1 MRSRKW
7 LRRCQT
13 LALLSMVALMAMVI
27 VACGDGDDEETPA
40 ATAAPTAAP
49 APTAASAPTAAPAPA
64 AAPTMAPTAAPAATA
79 APATAAPAPATA
91 APAPATAAPT
101 PTRQRFIP
109 EVTTAAPAA
118 TTPAPIVDPEQ
129 PRLRVAIAPP
139 ISQSSTMFDLGQLQ
153 SPQGPLTGMYD
164 GLLAN
169 ERFTE
174 EWEGYVA
181 ESWDISPNA
190 REWTFKLRENVS
202 FYQRGVPTEYSVTSA
217 DILHSINI
225 NYFEPWQAGNS
236 SRYADFF
243 YPDEEHFEI
252 INDHEFVW
260 KLTKPNLIWG
270 QHQTDERRGVIS
282 KDYFEKVGWDGYVAD
297 PIGAGPFT
305 FLDFEINRGVSMER
319 VKDHYR
325 QTSLIHELEFIYV
338 NEEATRT
345 AMLYTYEA
353 DISEMSLALH
363 EQAISRGFKV
373 ASSTTPSARF
383 FMFMGGMF
391 EETRP
396 DGFKNCPPGVDTPPD
411 PPAFW
416 GRCPAGRYEIDS
428 ESPMRNQDV
437 REALNLAINRD
448 EMNEVFFKNTAI
460 PMIQWDFPHWWGHHQ
475 DDWVPYTYD
484 PDRAR
489 QLIVDAGYP
498 NGFEMQ
504 IITTNA
510 LPGLPEVG
518 ELMEA
523 LSQYFNNVGIT
534 IDLQVIDRSQM
545 VPTVRN
551 RRHTRGIIPARWGS
565 PTPGSVVGHFKNNV
579 DWRQEWQMWD
589 EVYEHINILE
599 AATEWDQLR
608 ELEIDAVNWERP
620 NHLMI
625 PMFWL
630 VGQVMFNPATV
641 ESYVSRHI
649 HMGPTRHHEFT
660 VPVYK

>member
-1 MRSRKW
+1 
-7 LRRCQT
+7 
-13 LALLSMVALMAMVI
+13 
-27 VACGDGDDEETPA
+27 
-40 ATAAPTAAP
+40 
-49 APTAASAPTAAPAPA
+49 
-64 AAPTMAPTAAPAATA
+64 
-79 APATAAPAPATA
+79 
-91 APAPATAAPT
+91 
-101 PTRQRFIP
+101 
-109 EVTTAAPAA
+109 
-118 TTPAPIVDPEQ
+118 VDPVQ

-181 ESWDISPNA
+181 ESWDISTNA

-282 KDYFEKVGWDGYVAD
+282 KGYFEKVGWDGYIAD

-319 VKDHYR
+319 VVDHYR
-325 QTSLIHELEFIYV
+325 QTPLIHELEFIYV

-345 AMLYTYEA
+345 AMLYTNEA
-353 DISEMSLALH
+353 DISEMSLSLH
-363 EQAISRGFKV
+363 EQAISRGYKV

-383 FMFMGGMF
+383 FMFIGGMF

-396 DGFKNCPPGVDTPPD
+396 DGFKNCPPGTDIKPD

-416 GRCPAGRYEIDS
+416 GRCPAGRYEIDT
-428 ESPMRNQDV
+428 ESPLRNQDV

-460 PMIQWDFPHWWGHHQ
+460 PMIQWSFPHWWGHHA
-475 DDWVPYTYD
+475 DDWVPYAYD

-489 QLIVDAGYP
+489 QLIIDAGYP

-523 LSQYFNNVGIT
+523 LTGYFNNVGIT

-545 VPTVRN
+545 VPTLRN

-599 AATEWDQLR
+599 AATNWDQLR

-630 VGQVMFNPATV
+630 VGQVMYNPETV
-641 ESYVSRHI
+641 ESYLSRHI

>member
-1 MRSRKW
+1 
-7 LRRCQT
+7 
-13 LALLSMVALMAMVI
+13 
-27 VACGDGDDEETPA
+27 
-40 ATAAPTAAP
+40 
-49 APTAASAPTAAPAPA
+49 
-64 AAPTMAPTAAPAATA
+64 
-79 APATAAPAPATA
+79 
-91 APAPATAAPT
+91 
-101 PTRQRFIP
+101 
-109 EVTTAAPAA
+109 
-118 TTPAPIVDPEQ
+118 VDPVQ

-181 ESWDISPNA
+181 ESWDISTNA

-282 KDYFEKVGWDGYVAD
+282 KGYFEKVGWDGYIAD

-319 VKDHYR
+319 VVDHYR
-325 QTSLIHELEFIYV
+325 QTPLIHELEFIYV

-345 AMLYTYEA
+345 AMLYTNEA
-353 DISEMSLALH
+353 DISEMSLSLH
-363 EQAISRGFKV
+363 EQAISRGYKV

-383 FMFMGGMF
+383 FMFIGGMF

-396 DGFKNCPPGVDTPPD
+396 DGFKNCPPGTDIKPD

-416 GRCPAGRYEIDS
+416 GRCPAGRYEIDT
-428 ESPMRNQDV
+428 ESPLRNQDV

-460 PMIQWDFPHWWGHHQ
+460 PMIQWSFPHWWGHHQ

-489 QLIVDAGYP
+489 QLIIDAGYP

-523 LSQYFNNVGIT
+523 LTGYFNNVGIT

-545 VPTVRN
+545 VPTLRN

-599 AATEWDQLR
+599 AATNWDQLR

-630 VGQVMFNPATV
+630 VGQVMYNPETV
-641 ESYVSRHI
+641 ESYLSRHI

>member
-1 MRSRKW
+1 MW
-7 LRRCQT
+7 IRRWQT
-13 LALLSMVALMAMVI
+13 VALLSIVALMAMVI
-27 VACGDGDDEETPA
+27 VACGDGDDDETP
-40 ATAAPTAAP
+40 
-49 APTAASAPTAAPAPA
+49 
-64 AAPTMAPTAAPAATA
+64 APAATA
-79 APATAAPAPATA
+79 APATAAPATA
-91 APAPATAAPT
+91 APVTAAPT
-101 PTRQRFIP
+101 QTRQRFIP

-118 TTPAPIVDPEQ
+118 TTPAPIVDPVQ

-181 ESWDISPNA
+181 ESWDISTNA

-282 KDYFEKVGWDGYVAD
+282 KGYFEKVGWDGYIAD

-319 VKDHYR
+319 VVDHYR
-325 QTSLIHELEFIYV
+325 QTPLIHELEFIYV

-345 AMLYTYEA
+345 AMLYTNEA
-353 DISEMSLALH
+353 DISEMSLSLH
-363 EQAISRGFKV
+363 EQAISRGYKV

-383 FMFMGGMF
+383 FMFIGGMF

-396 DGFKNCPPGVDTPPD
+396 DGFKNCPPGTDIKPD

-416 GRCPAGRYEIDS
+416 GRCPAGRYEIDT
-428 ESPMRNQDV
+428 ESPLRNQDV

-460 PMIQWDFPHWWGHHQ
+460 PMIQWSFPHWWGHHQ

-489 QLIVDAGYP
+489 QLIIDAGYP

-523 LSQYFNNVGIT
+523 LTGYFNNVGIT

-545 VPTVRN
+545 VPTLRN

-599 AATEWDQLR
+599 AATNWDQLR

-630 VGQVMFNPATV
+630 VGQVMYNPETV
-641 ESYVSRHI
+641 ESYLSRHI